1 MAVVVI
7 AAAAV
12 SGAAAA
18 DVDSRGEQ
26 VRSSRQCELYSRVI
40 GRSGRVDVVM
50 VVSIARRIFIATFT
64 LMLAAPFG
72 LGQVPSPTPQKVHE
86 DKSSTS
92 SIANDDDDDD
102 DGTPKK
108 QKRGSWI
115 FAPIPV
121 VSPTFGS
128 GLIMAVG
135 YVFKV
140 NPEDSKSPPST
151 IGGAAAFTSSG
162 SRAGVFG
169 GRLYFSENKYQTAF
183 AIGKGKANY
192 DYFGIGRI
200 PGREGIST
208 EINQD
213 GWVLFGEFMRNFGKR
228 IFIGPRYQYR
238 KLTAHLGGETTPGGF
253 EIPVIDLESTT
264 AAIGFHVQRDLR
276 DSTFYPRKG
285 SLLDFKAD
293 FFAKPL
299 GSNRDYQTYSLSYSG
314 FRSLGTKQ
322 VLAYNGYGCSVSET
336 APFFD
341 LCFYGARSTLRGYTA
356 GEFQDRRL
364 LAGQVEY
371 RHELRY
377 RLGFVAFAG
386 VGGIAPQWDKFRI
399 DKVMPSAGAGIRFKL
414 NKTNHINYRAD
425 FGFGRGGYTVSLG
438 VSEAF

>member
-1 MAVVVI
+1 MVIVV
-7 AAAAV
+7 AAV
-12 SGAAAA
+12 SGAEAV
-18 DVDSRGEQ
+18 DVASIE
-26 VRSSRQCELYSRVI
+26 VSSASFKTVQIVLEGV
-40 GRSGRVDVVM
+40 GRSGRLDIVM
-50 VVSIARRIFIATFT
+50 VVSIARRIFIATSA
-64 LMLAAPFG
+64 LLLAVLCGFA
-72 LGQVPSPTPQKVHE
+72 QSPSPTPRKGDPQTHQN

-92 SIANDDDDDD
+92 SVANPDDDEEDA
-102 DGTPKK
+102 KK
-108 QKRGSWI
+108 AKRGSWI

-135 YVFKV
+135 YVFKLD
-140 NPEDSKSPPST
+140 PEDESSPPST
-151 IGGAAAFTSSG
+151 IGGAGVFTSSG

-213 GWVLFGEFMRNFGKR
+213 GWVFFGEFMRNFGKK

-238 KLTAHLGGETTPGGF
+238 KLTAHFGGETTQGGF
-253 EIPVIDLESTT
+253 EIPAIDLESTT

-276 DSTFYPRKG
+276 DSVFYPRKG

-299 GSNRDYQTYSLSYSG
+299 GSNRNYQTYSLSYSG

-322 VLAYNGYGCSVSET
+322 VLAYNAYGCSVSET

-341 LCFYGARSTLRGYTA
+341 ICFYGARSTLRGYTA

-371 RHELRY
+371 RRELRY
-377 RLGFVAFAG
+377 RLGFVAFG
-386 VGGIAPQWDKFRI
+386 GIGGIAPEWDKFRF
-399 DKVMPSAGAGIRFKL
+399 DKLLPAAGAGIRFKL
-414 NKTNHINYRAD
+414 NKLNHINYRAD
-425 FGFGRGGYTVSLG
+425 FGFGRNGYTVSLG
-438 VSEAF
+438 VTEAF